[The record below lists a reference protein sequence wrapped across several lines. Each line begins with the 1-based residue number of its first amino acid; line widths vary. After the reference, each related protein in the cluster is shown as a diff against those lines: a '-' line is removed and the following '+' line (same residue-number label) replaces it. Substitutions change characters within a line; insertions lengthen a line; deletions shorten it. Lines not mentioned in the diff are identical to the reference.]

1 MNTSRGLSIFIGA
14 ILIIGGI
21 LFLLANMNVIDV
33 GSIFWGLILGVI
45 GILFVVVVLQDKR
58 QWWAWIPGL
67 TLLSVGLLIILEET
81 LPSTSFDLGGVIVP
95 GGIGLSFLLIYLTSR
110 EHWWA
115 IIPGGV
121 MVSIATMIAFQ
132 SVLPANWE
140 DAAVGVFFLG
150 LGLTFLA
157 LTRVKTEKGQMKW
170 PLIPGGILLAMGF
183 LFIVL
188 SSAEYLLPY
197 FGAFALIVV
206 GVFLLWRAT
215 RRREQ

>member
-1 MNTSRGLSIFIGA
+1 MDTRRALPLFIGA
-14 ILIIGGI
+14 VLIIGGI
-21 LFLLANMNVIDV
+21 FLLLANMNVIDV
-33 GSIFWGLILGVI
+33 GSIFWGLILAMV
-45 GILFVVVVLQDKR
+45 GIFFVAVFFLDRR

-67 TLLSVGLLIILEET
+67 TLVSVGLLIILEET
-81 LPSTSFDLGGVIVP
+81 FPSTSFDLGGVIVP
-95 GGIGLSFLLIYLTSR
+95 GGIGLSFLLIYLTTR

-121 MVSIATMIAFQ
+121 LLSISSMIFFQ
-132 SVLPANWE
+132 SVLPANLE

-150 LGLTFLA
+150 LGLTFLV
-157 LTRVKTEKGQMKW
+157 LTRINTDNGRMKW

-188 SSAEYLLPY
+188 SSAEDLLPY
-197 FGAFALIVV
+197 VGALALIVV

-215 RRREQ
+215 RRGEK